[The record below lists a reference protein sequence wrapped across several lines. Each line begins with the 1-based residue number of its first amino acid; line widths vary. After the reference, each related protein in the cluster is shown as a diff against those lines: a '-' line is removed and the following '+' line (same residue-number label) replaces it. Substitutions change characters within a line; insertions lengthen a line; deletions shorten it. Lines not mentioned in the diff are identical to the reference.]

1 MQSEQVQ
8 SQKVEIGGLQVGIIV
23 LTLATAI
30 VHLVILN
37 VTLGSIDILFTLN
50 GLGFLGLLVLYFLP
64 IPVAQNNHNLVRWAF
79 MAYTAVS
86 ILAWV
91 IVGSPSILGFTD
103 KAIELLLIILLWL
116 DRG

>member
-1 MQSEQVQ
+1 MQSHQVQ
-8 SQKVEIGGLQVGIIV
+8 SNKKVEIGGLQIGIIV
-23 LTLATAI
+23 LALATAI

-37 VTLGSIDILFTLN
+37 LESIDILFTLN
-50 GLGFLGLLVLYFLP
+50 GLGFLVLLVLYFLP

-91 IVGSPSILGFTD
+91 IVGSPSALGFID
-103 KAIELLLIILLWL
+103 KSIEVALIILLWL

>member
-1 MQSEQVQ
+1 MQSDQVQ
-8 SQKVEIGGLQVGIIV
+8 SQKVEIGGLQIGIIV

-37 VTLGSIDILFTLN
+37 LESIDILFTLN
-50 GLGFLGLLVLYFLP
+50 GLGFLGLLALYFLP
-64 IPVAQNNHNLVRWAF
+64 IPIAQKYHNLVRWAF

-91 IVGSPSILGFTD
+91 IVGSPSALAITD
-103 KAIELLLIILLWL
+103 KAIEVVLIILLWL

>member
-1 MQSEQVQ
+1 MQADHMQ
-8 SQKVEIGGLQVGIIV
+8 SQKARIGGLQLGII
-23 LTLATAI
+23 LLALATAI

-37 VTLGSIDILFTLN
+37 LESIDILFTLN
-50 GLGFLGLLVLYFLP
+50 GLGFLGLLALYFLP
-64 IPVAQNNHNLVRWAF
+64 IPIAQKYHNLVRWAF

-91 IVGSPSILGFTD
+91 MVGSPSALAITD
-103 KAIELLLIILLWL
+103 KAIEIVLIILLWL